1 MNVYPHTSPSQ
12 EKFLHTLTTSLHQ
25 MAQPLSTIQASLELA
40 LMNSTTAEQYQA
52 IAEDLLQQLR
62 RAVESMQFT
71 AWLARFHQP
80 AADVNEVLLSAALES
95 VISDLRR
102 TLETAQLQLL
112 FFRPEQ
118 ERLIRIS
125 VTRLRQML
133 FYVLQAVQ
141 GCSQPGDLV
150 QVDIQA
156 PAGHLVLRIQH
167 SRGENPP
174 AEGTTPSP
182 ESVVQRALSL
192 AEAIVSCAGGEF
204 NVTTNPLLI
213 IADFPVESESRA
225 GAVAETKLSEVAS
238 LPVAAGS
245 H

>member
-1 MNVYPHTSPSQ
+1 MLAHSHGSTPQ
-12 EKFLHTLTTSLHQ
+12 KFLRTLSASLHQ

-40 LMNSTTAEQYQA
+40 LLGPTTAEQYQA
-52 IAEDLLQQLR
+52 IAGDLLQHLGQ
-62 RAVESMQFT
+62 AVESMQFT

-80 AADVNEVLLSAALES
+80 AADVQDVLLSAALES

-102 TLETAQLQLL
+102 TLETAELQLL

-141 GCSQPGDLV
+141 GYSQPGDIV
-150 QVDIQA
+150 HIEIQA
-156 PAGHLVLRIQH
+156 PTGHLILRIQR
-167 SRGENPP
+167 SQNQNDGP
-174 AEGTTPSP
+174 ACSSPSQAGAT
-182 ESVVQRALSL
+182 ERALAL
-192 AEAIVSCAGGEF
+192 ADAIVSCAGGQLSI
-204 NVTTNPLLI
+204 TSNPLRI
-213 IADFPVESESRA
+213 VADFPVQCESKPGVVKE
-225 GAVAETKLSEVAS
+225 AELSGTANL
-238 LPVAAGS
+238 LPALSS